1 MKVMEKISE
10 YELKT
15 RERLRKAIGPNIWS
29 GKDLLKSF
37 AVGILF
43 GVLLLWSGQAM
54 GAPKEH
60 KFKSPSFS
68 GENTS
73 AHYLTIENQQFNRK
87 KAIKEE
93 LKQLK
98 EQLERDK
105 ENTTLA
111 KFIRNVESRIYSTLS
126 RQLVDSMFGE
136 NPSDTGSFNIEGTG
150 ISYIRNGDNVELT
163 ITDEFGNTTVIVIPI
178 GNFGI

>member
-1 MKVMEKISE
+1 MVGGLLTVLVMIPMNS
-10 YELKT
+10 Y
-15 RERLRKAIGPNIWS
+15 
-29 GKDLLKSF
+29 
-37 AVGILF
+37 
-43 GVLLLWSGQAM
+43 

-60 KFKSPSFS
+60 KFKNPSFS
-68 GENTS
+68 GEGTS
-73 AHYLTIENQQFNRK
+73 AHYLTVENQEFNRK

-93 LKQLK
+93 IKQLQ
-98 EQLERDK
+98 EQLKRDA

-126 RQLVDSMFGE
+126 RQLVDEMFGE

-150 ISYIRNGDNVELT
+150 ISYIRNGDSVELT

-178 GNFGI
+178 GTFGI